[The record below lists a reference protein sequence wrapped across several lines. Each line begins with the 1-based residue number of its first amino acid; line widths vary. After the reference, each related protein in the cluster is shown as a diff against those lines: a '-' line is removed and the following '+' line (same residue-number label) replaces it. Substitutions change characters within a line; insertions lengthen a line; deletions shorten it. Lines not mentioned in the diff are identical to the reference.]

1 LAETNLLKP
10 SRLHPLSVR
19 QKYPR
24 RRLHHL
30 IRSLLQRTIA
40 LPLPF
45 EFTRVFARIG
55 LLSFGGPA
63 AQIALMHREL
73 VEQRPWLT
81 EAEYLRAL
89 SFCMMLPGP
98 EAMQLATYSG
108 WRLGGTRG
116 GLIAGL
122 LFVLPGAI
130 VVLTLAM
137 LYAAYGDLPLMAALL
152 RGVQAAVLAIVLHAL
167 WKVSKRALKGRLHWA
182 LAFAAFIALFVF
194 NLPFP
199 VAVLGAGM
207 IGFFT
212 GPTVAALP
220 NPPLHWGQTLRPAAL
235 WAAIWLLPLAA
246 LWLFNAGFLFEIGLL
261 FSKLAVL
268 TFGGA
273 YAVLAWLSQAIVQ
286 DKAWLTLPQMID
298 ALGLAE
304 TTPGPLILV
313 TEFVAYL
320 AGHGKGGVLLGLS
333 AAGIALWMTF
343 APCFLWIFAGAPLIA
358 RLEHTPRLSSALAAI
373 TAAVVGVIAN
383 LSLWFALHVLF
394 AQLDIWEFGPA
405 RLIAPQLNSLDPAA
419 FALAVLATW
428 LIFARHWGLTATLA
442 LCAGF
447 GALLALW

>member
-1 LAETNLLKP
+1 LP
-10 SRLHPLSVR
+10 QLS
-19 QKYPR
+19 
-24 RRLHHL
+24 
-30 IRSLLQRTIA
+30 
-40 LPLPF
+40 

-73 VEQRPWLT
+73 VEQRGWLT
-81 EAEYLRAL
+81 ESDYLRAL

-108 WRLGGTRG
+108 WRLRGTIG

-122 LFVLPGAI
+122 LFVLPGALVI
-130 VVLTLAM
+130 LILAM
-137 LYAAYGDLPLMAALL
+137 LYASYGDLPLAAALL

-167 WKVSKRALKGRLHWA
+167 LKISKRALTGWFHRE
-182 LAFAAFIALFVF
+182 LAVAAFLALFLF

-199 VAVLGAGM
+199 LVVLTAGL
-207 IGFFT
+207 IGFLT
-212 GPTVAALP
+212 AKQPDQTA
-220 NPPLHWGQTLRPAAL
+220 PLATRTAIDWSQTLRPAAL

-246 LWLFNAGFLFEIGLL
+246 LWLAEGGFLFEIGLL

-273 YAVLAWLSQAIVQ
+273 YAVLAWLTQAIVQ
-286 DKAWLTLPQMID
+286 DKTWLTLPQMID

-320 AGHGKGGVLLGLS
+320 SGHGKGGVPLGL
-333 AAGIALWMTF
+333 AAALIALWMTF

-358 RLEHTPRLSSALAAI
+358 RLEHAPRLSSALAAI
-373 TAAVVGVIAN
+373 TAAVVGVIGN
-383 LSLWFALHVLF
+383 LSVWFALHVLF
-394 AQLDIWEFGPA
+394 GQIDSYTLGPVA
-405 RLIAPQLNSLDPAA
+405 LTLPQISTLDPIAA
-419 FALAVLATW
+419 ALTILATW
-428 LIFARHWGLTATLA
+428 LIFARHWGLAQTLA
-442 LCAGF
+442 LCAAL
-447 GALLALW
+447 GAIPAII

>member
-1 LAETNLLKP
+1 MPNLAE
-10 SRLHPLSVR
+10 
-19 QKYPR
+19 
-24 RRLHHL
+24 
-30 IRSLLQRTIA
+30 
-40 LPLPF
+40 
-45 EFTRVFARIG
+45 FTQVFARIG

-108 WRLGGTRG
+108 WRLRGTPG

-122 LFVLPGAI
+122 LFVLPGAL
-130 VVLTLAM
+130 VVLLLAM

-167 WKVSKRALKGRLHWA
+167 WKVSKRALKGRLHWGLA
-182 LAFAAFIALFVF
+182 LAAFAALFVF

-199 VAVLGAGM
+199 LVVLSAGL

-212 GPTVAALP
+212 GPAA
-220 NPPLHWGQTLRPAAL
+220 PPAPPTPAPPILWGQTLRPALL
-235 WAAIWLLPLAA
+235 WAAIWLVPLAA
-246 LWLFNAGFLFEIGLL
+246 LWLLDAGFLFEIGLL
-261 FSKLAVL
+261 FSKLATL

-286 DKAWLTLPQMID
+286 EKAWLTLPQMID

-320 AGHGKGGVLLGLS
+320 AGHGKGGALLGLC

-358 RLEHTPRLSSALAAI
+358 RLEHAPRLSSALAAI

-394 AQLDIWEFGPA
+394 ARLDQWQIGPA
-405 RLIAPQLNSLDPAA
+405 QLIAPEWSSLDPRAT
-419 FALAVLATW
+419 ALALLATW
-428 LIFARHWGLTATLA
+428 LIFSRHWGLTATLA
-442 LCAGF
+442 LCAAL
-447 GALLALW
+447 GALPTVL

>member
-1 LAETNLLKP
+1 MP
-10 SRLHPLSVR
+10 SL
-19 QKYPR
+19 
-24 RRLHHL
+24 
-30 IRSLLQRTIA
+30 T
-40 LPLPF
+40 
-45 EFTRVFARIG
+45 EFTQIFARIG

-81 EAEYLRAL
+81 ESEYLRAL
-89 SFCMMLPGP
+89 SFCMILPGP

-108 WRLGGTRG
+108 WRLRGTTG

-122 LFVLPGAI
+122 LFVLPGAV
-130 VVLTLAM
+130 VVLILAM

-167 WKVSKRALKGRLHWA
+167 WKVAKRALKGRLHWG
-182 LAFAAFIALFVF
+182 LAIAAFTALFVF

-199 VAVLGAGM
+199 VVVLGAGL
-207 IGFFT
+207 IGFFSAR
-212 GPTVAALP
+212 PTAPQTEHTAAQ
-220 NPPLHWGQTLRPAAL
+220 WGQSLRPAAV
-235 WAAIWLLPLAA
+235 WASIWLVPLAA

-273 YAVLAWLSQAIVQ
+273 YAVLAWLTQAIVQ
-286 DKAWLTLPQMID
+286 DKSWLTLPQMID

-313 TEFVAYL
+313 TQFVAYL
-320 AGHGKGGVLLGLS
+320 AGHGLGGIPLGLA
-333 AAGIALWMTF
+333 AAGTALWMTF
-343 APCFLWIFAGAPLIA
+343 APCFLWIFAGAPLID
-358 RLEHTPRLSSALAAI
+358 RLEHAPRLSQALAAI

-383 LSLWFALHVLF
+383 LSIWFALHVLF
-394 AQLDIWEFGPA
+394 GQLSTWVIGPA
-405 RLIAPQLNSLDPAA
+405 RLIAPDFNTLDPFAA
-419 FALAVLATW
+419 AIALLASA

-442 LCAGF
+442 LCAAL
-447 GALLALW
+447 GALSTLF